1 MSRRVDLLYLVDSVL
16 QSCLK
21 PGRKGCGPDGAAGQA
36 FPRVIAAAL
45 PRLVAALAG
54 DRDGAAKAE
63 KARAGPRGVLPG
75 ILHEWSAVPMPG
87 GCQRSQVPTV
97 CAHAEAQA
105 HGGSAHWLTGPG
117 N

>member
-63 KARAGPRGVLPG
+63 KARARAPVGLCKGFLQ
-75 ILHEWSAVPMPG
+75 ECSAG
-87 GCQRSQVPTV
+87 
-97 CAHAEAQA
+97 
-105 HGGSAHWLTGPG
+105 
-117 N
+117 